1 MRTNRMAEN
10 LTCRRTTH
18 RRCGVIARGAALL
31 ALLSAVAAA
40 WGQTATSKPVD
51 RSALPARQQAIRDR
65 LERLEERML
74 RLAQLL
80 RETEPD
86 KSEKLRDAV
95 ELSGRER
102 LRARISELVTLLSA
116 AQFSDAERRQEEL
129 IGDLESV
136 LRLLTSS
143 LNDLDRRRQERER
156 LEALRRSIRG
166 VMEEQSANLYRTQG
180 AISAAELE
188 AELRVMTERLTRLA
202 EEQAAQ
208 AADTQSPVAERG
220 ERQAKSESA
229 AREAA
234 ESLRKLSAGQSENEE
249 RSAGSALGE
258 AADSV
263 DAAIE
268 QMQQAREKLAGGA
281 AEQAA
286 QAQTQAEE
294 ALRRAAER
302 LAQEQEKQQQRRDA
316 REIEQAERQTAEK
329 TGQIERSMSEQ
340 GAESSASPGA
350 RQVGRAREH
359 MQRAADRLGEQNPQ
373 DSAPAQSAALDE
385 LQSAMNELD
394 DALRQ
399 IRREETEETLTA
411 LEARFRSMLAKEEH
425 IYSVVTDLDAKGAAA
440 WQRTDRLQLAAA
452 VVDQRAV
459 VEDCDTVLRIVTTEG
474 TTVVVPEIVR
484 QLAADMR
491 VVAERLDAGDS
502 SAATR
507 RVLGDIIDVLK
518 ELLAAVERKREE
530 NSQSESQQGNP
541 SGEQDPSE
549 PLLPGSA
556 ELKLLKSGQMRIIR
570 QTEDLRQQIPAAAAV
585 AEPPASDAAAPEEL
599 RRRFAELSARQKV
612 LSELTRKMHER
623 K

>member
-1 MRTNRMAEN
+1 MKVTRMTALAHLWNIGRPPRRMA
-10 LTCRRTTH
+10 R
-18 RRCGVIARGAALL
+18 L
-31 ALLSAVAAA
+31 ALLTVFGLAVAVAS
-40 WGQTATSKPVD
+40 GQSPTSKPAD
-51 RSALPARQQAIRDR
+51 RAALPARQKAIRDR

-102 LRARISELVTLLSA
+102 LRARIAELVTLLSA

-143 LNDLDRRRQERER
+143 LNDLDRRRQEREKI
-156 LEALRRSIRG
+156 EALRRDIRG
-166 VMEEQSANLYRTQG
+166 VMEEQTANLYRTQEAIG
-180 AISAAELE
+180 AAALE
-188 AELRVMTERLTRLA
+188 RELRAMSERLSKLA
-202 EEQAAQ
+202 DEQAAL
-208 AADTQSPVAERG
+208 ADDVQTAPAQRA
-220 ERQAKSESA
+220 ERQAQSESA

-234 ESLRKLSAGQSENEE
+234 DALRKLAGQQPENDEGGAAAAA
-249 RSAGSALGE
+249 RE
-258 AADSV
+258 AAQRV
-263 DAAIE
+263 DEAAE
-268 QMQQAREKLAGGA
+268 AMKQAREKLESGA
-281 AEQAA
+281 AEQAPA
-286 QAQTQAEE
+286 SQKQAEQ
-294 ALRRAAER
+294 ALRQAAER
-302 LAQEQEKQQQRRDA
+302 LAREQEQQQQRRDA
-316 REIEQAERQTAEK
+316 RDLEQAERQTAEK
-329 TGQIERSMSEQ
+329 TGQIHKKMSQ
-340 GAESSASPGA
+340 QDAESSASPGA
-350 RQVGRAREH
+350 REVGRAQEN

-425 IYSVVTDLDAKGAAA
+425 IHSVVTDLDAKGAVA

-452 VVDQRAV
+452 VVDQRQV

-474 TTVVVPEIVR
+474 TTVVVPEIMR
-484 QLAADMR
+484 QLGADMR

-507 RVLGDIIDVLK
+507 RILADVIDVLK

-530 NSQSESQQGNP
+530 NSQNDP
-541 SGEQDPSE
+541 PPGEQGSPPDQSE

-556 ELKLLKSGQMRIIR
+556 ELKLLKSGQLRIIR
-570 QTEDLRQQIPAAAAV
+570 QTEELKQQAPAAAAV
-585 AEPPASDAAAPEEL
+585 AEPPASDATAPEQL
-599 RRRFAELSARQKV
+599 RRRFAELSERQKL
-612 LSELTRKMHER
+612 LSELARKMHER